1 MADPTEPATAAPA
14 HDAGAPAVAD
24 ATHTSTESA
33 HESGGLPQFEFQHWG
48 GQIAWLLV
56 LFVALYLLISRVFTP
71 RLRRVLDERAST
83 ISTALDTAR
92 QVQAEALDQART
104 GEAELAEA
112 RARSQRVATDARAR
126 ANADSAA
133 VAAVEDAKVAERVAA
148 AEASIRKARDVAM
161 GNVAGIAEDITTA
174 IVAKLT
180 GTAPS
185 AADVKAA
192 LAGRQGV
199 R

>member
-14 HDAGAPAVAD
+14 HDAGAPAAAD
-24 ATHTSTESA
+24 ATHTSTEAA

-48 GQIAWLLV
+48 GQIVWLLV

-71 RLRRVLDERAST
+71 RIRRVLDERAST

-112 RARSQRVATDARAR
+112 RARSQRVAADARAK

-133 VAAVEDAKVAERVAA
+133 IAAVEDAKVAERVAA
-148 AEASIRKARDVAM
+148 AEADIRKARDMAM
-161 GNVAGIAEDITTA
+161 GNVAGIAEEITTA

-180 GTAPS
+180 GAAPS

-192 LAGRQGV
+192 LAGRQGA

>member
-1 MADPTEPATAAPA
+1 MRSRT
-14 HDAGAPAVAD
+14 
-24 ATHTSTESA
+24 THASTEAA
-33 HESGGLPQFEFQHWG
+33 HGEGGGGLPQFEFQHWF
-48 GQIAWLLV
+48 GQIVYLIFLFAILYWLMAKV
-56 LFVALYLLISRVFTP
+56 FVP
-71 RLRRVLDERAST
+71 RLRGVIDERAST

-112 RARSQRVATDARAR
+112 RARSQRVAADARAK

-133 VAAVEDAKVAERVAA
+133 IAAVEDAKVAERVAA
-148 AEASIRKARDVAM
+148 AEADIRKARDTAM
-161 GNVAGIAEDITTA
+161 GNVAGIAEEITTA

-180 GTAPS
+180 GAAPS

-192 LAGRQGV
+192 LAGRQGA

>member
-1 MADPTEPATAAPA
+1 MP
-14 HDAGAPAVAD
+14 HDAAATGA
-24 ATHTSTESA
+24 STTAE
-33 HESGGLPQFEFQHWG
+33 HGSGGGIPQFEFQHWG
-48 GQIAWLLV
+48 GQIVYLLV
-56 LFVALYLLISRVFTP
+56 LFAILYVLISRVFAP

-92 QVQAEALDQART
+92 QVQAEALDQAKT

-112 RARSQRVATDARAR
+112 RARSQRVAAEARAK

-148 AEASIRKARDVAM
+148 AETSIRKARDVAM

-192 LAGRQGV
+192 LAGRQGA